1 MPLKRNAGTWPLAL
15 LVLGLWCATDAR
27 AWEAPLPASAD
38 APLVAVDKS
47 RQCLVLAGPGAERE
61 YVCSTGRKRGDK
73 RVRGDLKTPEGVYF
87 ITGKRTSGLDFQ
99 DYGGVAYP
107 LDYPNPVDRLRGK
120 TGSGIWLH
128 SRGRPIAPYESHGCV
143 VVNLD
148 DMSGLSHRLQNG
160 MPVLLAERLRYGNDA
175 AALEAAGRV
184 EGRTRGWYE
193 AWRGEG
199 GTESFYAASP
209 QGKDLAAR
217 MRREREK
224 LLRGRKLIKAE
235 AGPVRVLEGPGYW
248 VSWFSE
254 RVLLDG
260 GALSGIRRLYWQEDG
275 GGALRIVGTRWIA
288 KDGEPAP

>member
-15 LVLGLWCATDAR
+15 LALGLWCATDAR
-27 AWEAPLPASAD
+27 AWEAPLPASSD

-47 RQCLVLAGPGAERE
+47 RQRLVLAGPGAERE

-148 DMSGLSHRLQNG
+148 DMSSLGHRLQNG
-160 MPVLLAERLRYGNDA
+160 MPVLLAERLRHGNEA

-209 QGKDLAAR
+209 QGKALAAR

-224 LLRGRKLIKAE
+224 LLRGRKPIKAE